1 MNKQGTFRKIVT
13 VALMLTVGSFST
25 LLTSSAVAQ
34 TAQKA
39 AGELSVRGNVTLNG
53 AAAISGATV
62 FSNGTIRTGEKGWA
76 TVNLGKLG
84 RVELA
89 PNSEMVVNFAESNIG
104 GMLRSGRAIVSTPAG
119 TGISV
124 TTADGNAVA
133 DGKEAAVLTVDVTC
147 GNTRV
152 MAGRG
157 EASVTAGEKV
167 EHVAAGHEVSIG
179 GQANAP
185 RCTRLAATAAAAG
198 GAGAGGLSAGALAA
212 LIIAGVGGAVAGVVA
227 ASQSDSTSA
236 SSIVVSGFRP

>member
-1 MNKQGTFRKIVT
+1 MNKPGRFRKMVT

-62 FSNGTIRTGEKGWA
+62 FSNGTIKTGDKSWA
-76 TVNLGKLG
+76 SVSFGKIG

-89 PNSEMVVNFAESNIG
+89 PNSELVVNFAEATIG
-104 GMLRSGRAIVSTPAG
+104 GMLRSGRVTVSTPAG
-119 TGISV
+119 TSISV
-124 TTADGNAVA
+124 ITADGNAVA
-133 DGKEAAVLTVDVTC
+133 DGQQAAVLTVDVTC

-152 MAGRG
+152 MAGRSD
-157 EASVTAGEKV
+157 ASVIADGKTER
-167 EHVAAGHEVSIG
+167 VAAGQEVAVGS
-179 GQANAP
+179 QAASS

-198 GAGAGGLSAGALAA
+198 GAGAGLAPGAVAA
-212 LIIAGVGGAVAGVVA
+212 LIIAGVGGAVAGIVA
-227 ASQSDSTSA
+227 ASQSDSTSG
-236 SSIVVSGFRP
+236 SSIVTSNFRP

>member
-1 MNKQGTFRKIVT
+1 MNKPGTFRKMVT

-25 LLTSSAVAQ
+25 LLMSSAAAQ

-62 FSNGTIRTGEKGWA
+62 FSNGTIRTGDKGWA
-76 TVNLGKLG
+76 TISLGKLG
-84 RVELA
+84 RVELS
-89 PNSEMVVNFAESNIG
+89 PNSELVVNFSDSNVG
-104 GMLRSGRAIVSTPAG
+104 GMLHSGRVTVSTPTG
-119 TGISV
+119 VGISV

-133 DGKEAAVLTVDVTC
+133 EGNQASMLTVDLTC

-152 MAGRG
+152 MAGRNN
-157 EASVTAGEKV
+157 ASFTAGSKV
-167 EHVAAGHEVSIG
+167 EHVAAGQEVAVG
-179 GQANAP
+179 AQTGAP
-185 RCTRLAATAAAAG
+185 SRCTRMAAAG
-198 GAGAGGLSAGALAA
+198 AAGAGAGGLGAGAVAA

-236 SSIVVSGFRP
+236 SSIVVSGFKP